1 MTGLPP
7 DLDRLRVFGNPSYVH
22 VEKQL
27 RRKLDDRAWIRVF
40 VGYALDSPAYL
51 LWNLK
56 TRRLVRSRIVELNER
71 AVVGSTVI
79 GERMSTLHKDK
90 DYDDNDDVAEPIP
103 HEESSDSQSG

>member
-1 MTGLPP
+1 
-7 DLDRLRVFGNPSYVH
+7 
-22 VEKQL
+22 
-27 RRKLDDRAWIRVF
+27 
-40 VGYALDSPAYL
+40 
-51 LWNLK
+51 
-56 TRRLVRSRIVELNER
+56 VELNER